1 MLYSPYTKGDFMPTR
16 ILIVDD
22 TELNLKMVSA
32 ILTKD
37 GYEVITAR
45 NGFEAL
51 EVIKLTPPALAI
63 LDVMMPDMDGY
74 TLCRRLRQTPAT
86 AKIPIIVLTALSGV
100 EDKIKAFDS
109 GADDFLAKPF
119 EPQELRA
126 RIKVLLRRVS
136 IQEPIQTNTVSGKV
150 IAVFSLRGGVGVSML
165 ASNLAASFSQI
176 WGTPTALVDLAFV
189 NGQSALLLDLPLRN
203 TWADLGRSP
212 ANEMDI
218 DLINSVMLR
227 HDAGVH
233 VLASPRRPEDAE
245 VITAEHVQRAIE
257 LLRPHYHYIVLDL
270 PHDFLPTTLIGLDM
284 ADQILLMLSPETASV
299 RCAANALGT
308 FEQLN
313 YPSESTT
320 LVLNWPFKGKGLPRA
335 GIEGALKKE
344 LGVVIP
350 YAGDVVVA
358 SIMYGKPSALQMPLD
373 PLGAFLEDLA
383 YLYSK
388 EEHKKN
394 PPENVGEGFKR
405 VKERAQARLEKS

>member
-1 MLYSPYTKGDFMPTR
+1 MSIR
-16 ILIVDD
+16 ILVVDD

-32 ILTKD
+32 ILVRD
-37 GYEVITAR
+37 GYEIITAR
-45 NGFEAL
+45 NGDEAL
-51 EVIKLTPPALAI
+51 KVIKSTPPALAI

-74 TLCRRLRQTPAT
+74 TLCEHLRQNPTT
-86 AKIPIIVLTALSGV
+86 EKIPIIILTALSGV

-126 RIKVLLRRVS
+126 RVKVLLRRFS
-136 IQEPIQTNTVSGKV
+136 EREIIQTSEVSGKV

-165 ASNLAASFSQI
+165 SSNLAASLSQI
-176 WGTPTALVDLAFV
+176 WGTPTALVDLAFM

-212 ANEMDI
+212 SNEMDI
-218 DLINSVMLR
+218 DLLNSTLLR

-233 VLASPRRPEDAE
+233 VLASPRHPQDAE
-245 VITAEHVQRAIE
+245 VITAEHVRKAIG
-257 LLRPHYHYIVLDL
+257 LLRAHYHYIILDL
-270 PHDFLPTTLIGLDM
+270 PHDFSETTLAGLDM

-299 RCAANALGT
+299 RCAANALET
-308 FEQLN
+308 FAQLE
-313 YPSESTT
+313 YPVDRTS
-320 LVLNWPFKGKGLPRA
+320 LVLNWTFKGKGLPRA

-344 LGVVIP
+344 LGIVIP
-350 YAGDVVVA
+350 YAGEVVVT
-358 SIMYGKPSALQMPLD
+358 SILYGKPSALLVPLD

-388 EEHKKN
+388 EDHKQD
-394 PPENVGEGFKR
+394 PPESVGEGFKR
-405 VKERAQARLEKS
+405 VKARAQTRQERS

>member
-1 MLYSPYTKGDFMPTR
+1 
-16 ILIVDD
+16 VDD
-22 TELNLKMVSA
+22 TELNLKMVGA
-32 ILTKD
+32 ILVKD

-51 EVIKLTPPALAI
+51 EVIKSTSPALAI

-74 TLCRRLRQTPAT
+74 TLCERLRHISTT
-86 AKIPIIVLTALSGV
+86 AKIPIIILTALSGV

-136 IQEPIQTNTVSGKV
+136 TQEPIQTNTVSGKV
-150 IAVFSLRGGVGVSML
+150 IAAFSLRGGVGVSML
-165 ASNLAASFSQI
+165 SSNLAASFSQI
-176 WGTPTALVDLAFV
+176 WGTPTALIDLAFV

-203 TWADLGRSP
+203 TWADLARSP
-212 ANEMDI
+212 AQEMDM
-218 DLINSVMLR
+218 DLLDSVLLR

-233 VLASPRRPEDAE
+233 VLASPRRPEDAD

-257 LLRPHYHYIVLDL
+257 LLCSHYHYVVLDL
-270 PHDFLPTTLIGLDM
+270 PHDFSQTTLTGLDM

-299 RCAANALGT
+299 RCAANALGA
-308 FEQLN
+308 FEQLK
-313 YPSESTT
+313 YPPDRTT

-335 GIEGALKKE
+335 GIESALKKE
-344 LGVVIP
+344 MGLVIP
-350 YAGDVVVA
+350 YAGEAVVA
-358 SIMYGKPSALQMPLD
+358 SIMYGKPSTLQMPLD

-388 EEHKKN
+388 EEHKQS
-394 PPENVGEGFKR
+394 PPEGVGDGLKR
-405 VKERAQARLEKS
+405 VKERVQARQVKS